1 MITSPDNLKVGTY
14 FAIITSNPINLKP
27 LGFGT
32 DKMRRDAWMKIR
44 EEDNKM
50 NPARSDSQDMYEEHD
65 FLVFRLYKLNLCI
78 VVLQNEELTARLS
91 EDKGMP
97 YPKDIQSAGVSG
109 VLMMNGIT
117 GERRRA
123 LAQIADL
130 IKGTRR
136 QLDDMKK
143 TLEDKPRITKKDC
156 YRELSMI
163 AKHFPV
169 TADSSLTEY
178 RGAQANYIDY
188 INSLKHGNPDN

>member
-1 MITSPDNLKVGTY
+1 MITSPDNLKVGVY
-14 FAIITSNPINLKP
+14 FAIITSNPIDLRP

-32 DKMRRDAWMKIR
+32 DKMRLDAWMKIR

-50 NPARSDSQDMYEEHD
+50 NPARSGSQEMYEEHD
-65 FLVFRLYKLNLCI
+65 FLVLRLYKLNLCL
-78 VVLQNEELTARLS
+78 VVLQSEQMAAQMAEE
-91 EDKGMP
+91 KGES
-97 YPKDIQSAGVSG
+97 YPKDIQSEAVRD

-117 GERRRA
+117 GERTRA
-123 LAQIADL
+123 LAMVADL

-136 QLDDMKK
+136 QIDDIKK
-143 TLEDKPRITKKDC
+143 TIEDKPRITKKDC

-169 TADSSLTEY
+169 TANSSLTEY